1 MKVCKYYMYIL
12 LNCLPLL
19 AHSQNQQIRFAHIG
33 PNEGLSQSNVTCV
46 LQDIRGLMW
55 FGTQDGLNKYDGY
68 QLKVYK
74 NDKKNATSINN
85 NFIKSIVQDKK
96 GNMWVGTWGGGLN
109 RFDRATEQFIHYVHD
124 KNNANSL
131 SNDFVSTLYIDSNDN
146 IWIGTESGGL
156 NKFNYTTNQFTLYKH
171 DENKAG
177 SLSKNYVR
185 SIFEDS
191 QHNIWV
197 GTFLGGLNLLNS
209 KTQSFTHFQHS
220 GDDTTSLAHN
230 SVEAIVEDGSH
241 HLWIGTRGGGLDL
254 FNPGTQT
261 FRHFKHD
268 HRNHNTLPLDVILCM
283 QVDDKDNL
291 WIGTENGGL
300 SIFNPKKGTFNNVL
314 YDEIDR
320 TSLSNNSIY
329 SIYEDS
335 HGNMWVGTY
344 SGGVNLYN
352 KDGNK
357 FTHYNHNASDN
368 SLSNNYVLCFS
379 ENSDGRIWIAT
390 DGGGLNLFDPATGN
404 FTHFRHKEGDPGT
417 VSSDYIVP
425 LQMDKEDN
433 LWMGTV
439 GDGISILNLK
449 KNTFR
454 QLKHN
459 PKDSTSVNF
468 DNVCAI
474 MKDRDYDLWLGT
486 FGGGMDFYNFKTKSF
501 KHYKHDSNN
510 PNSIISD
517 RIQSI
522 YQDSEGVIWIGSFEK
537 GLQTFNKTTQV
548 FTRFAPTK
556 GSNEQIDNR
565 INCIYEDHNRNIWIG
580 TSYGLNCWNRE
591 LRTTTSYFVQD
602 GLPNN
607 IIFDILEDAK
617 GRLWISTNKG
627 LSRFDP
633 STKSFTNFSTAD
645 GLQSN
650 EFKAHAAIRSRS
662 GTMYFGGVNG
672 FNMFNPDS
680 IQIDSFDPPLIF
692 TNFQILNKDV
702 PIALDE
708 KDPSPLKKSIG
719 EATEIILPYEHSV
732 ISFEFASLNYTIRDK
747 KQYMYKLDGFDA
759 DWNEVGPRRIA
770 TYTNLDPGKYIL
782 KVKGLMNNGEWS
794 SHVTS
799 IQLVIVPPFWM
810 TWWFKLLGIAAV
822 AAVIVFIYRIRIR
835 AIKAQKEV
843 LEKQVKERTE
853 RLDVAMKEE
862 RKARK
867 EAEQANRAKSV
878 FLATMSH
885 EIRTPMNGVIGMADL
900 LTDSGLNEEQRK
912 YAEILKISGES
923 LLNVIN
929 DILDFSKIESGKI
942 ELEMKDFDLRICI
955 EEVLDIFADK
965 AAKAGLDLLYQI
977 SHDVPAQIIGDRL
990 RLKQVLMNL
999 IGNAIKFT
1007 PKGEI
1012 FVKLQLEKYLED
1024 DIVEIR
1030 FTIKDT
1036 GIGISE
1042 KNIDKLFMAFS
1053 QVDASTTRKHGGT
1066 GLGLVIC
1073 KKLVEIMGGHFQVL
1087 SEQEQGTTFIF
1098 TICAKVS
1105 KEPLTNYVNTNYDGL
1120 EKKRILI
1127 VDDNMTNLSIL
1138 KSQLDQWEL
1147 ITLPAAS
1154 GEEALKII
1162 KEDVPVDLVLTDM
1175 HMPDMDGT
1183 ELAKNI
1189 KELNPQL
1196 PIILL
1201 SSIGEYDYKQ
1211 NAGLFVSALIKPI
1224 KQKMLF
1230 TQIFDTLKNKNKK
1243 KQSADDDIIMTSQ
1256 TQLKNLAKLYPW
1268 NILLA
1273 EDDAV
1278 NQFVA
1283 KTILGKLGYEPDVAN
1298 NGHEALQMWE
1308 SNKYNLIL
1316 MDMQMPDIDGI
1327 EATKAIRRQAGE
1339 QPVIIA
1345 MTANAMKEDQDKC
1358 INAGMN
1364 DYIGKPI
1371 NQHTLIELLKKWAKK
1386 DR

>member
-1 MKVCKYYMYIL
+1 MKGCKYYMYLL
-12 LNCLPLL
+12 LNSLPLL

-33 PNEGLSQSNVTCV
+33 PNEGLSQSNVTCI

-74 NDKKNATSINN
+74 NDKKNTTSISN

-96 GNMWVGTWGGGLN
+96 GNMWIGTWGGGLN
-109 RFDRATEQFIHYVHD
+109 RFDRATEQFIHYVHN
-124 KNNANSL
+124 KNNPNSL

-146 IWIGTESGGL
+146 VWIGTENGGL
-156 NKFNYTTNQFTLYKH
+156 NKFNYATNQFTVYQH
-171 DENKAG
+171 QENNDR
-177 SLSKNYVR
+177 SLSGNYVR

-191 QHNIWV
+191 QHHIWT
-197 GTFLGGLNLLNS
+197 GIFQGGLNLLNN

-220 GDDTTSLAHN
+220 ADDTTSLAHN
-230 SVEAIVEDGSH
+230 SVETIVEDGSH

-254 FNPGTQT
+254 FNPATKT

-268 HRNHNTLPLDVILCM
+268 HRNHNTLALDVILCM
-283 QVDDKDNL
+283 EVDDKDNL

-300 SIFNPKKGTFNNVL
+300 SIFNPKKGTFNNIL

-335 HGNMWVGTY
+335 HGNMWIGTY

-352 KDGNK
+352 KDRNK
-357 FTHYNHNASDN
+357 FTLYNHNASEN
-368 SLSNNYVLCFS
+368 SLSNNYVLGFS
-379 ENSDGRIWIAT
+379 ESSDGHIWIAT
-390 DGGGLNLFDPATGN
+390 DGGGLNRFDPATGN
-404 FTHFRHKEGDPGT
+404 FTHFRHKEGDPRT

-425 LQMDKEDN
+425 LQEDKDNN

-439 GDGISILNLK
+439 GDGVSVLNLK
-449 KNTFR
+449 TNAVR

-459 PKDSTSVNF
+459 PKDSTSINF
-468 DNVCAI
+468 DNICA
-474 MKDRDYDLWLGT
+474 MMMDRDYDLWLGT
-486 FGGGMDFYNFKTKSF
+486 YGGGMDLYNFKTRTF

-510 PNSIISD
+510 PNSLVSN

-522 YQDSEGVIWIGSFEK
+522 YQDSEGLIWIGSFEN
-537 GLQTFNKTTQV
+537 GLQVFDKATQV
-548 FTRFAPTK
+548 FTPFSPGK
-556 GSNEQIDNR
+556 SSNKLSDNR
-565 INCIYEDHNRNIWIG
+565 INCIFEDHNRNIWIG
-580 TSYGLNCWNRE
+580 TSYGLNCWNR
-591 LRTTTSYFVQD
+591 RQKTTTSYTVQD

-607 IIFDILEDAK
+607 ITFDVLEDK
-617 GRLWISTNKG
+617 EWRLWISTNKG
-627 LSRFDP
+627 LCRFDP
-633 STKSFTNFSTAD
+633 SAGSCTNFSTAD
-645 GLQSN
+645 GLQSD
-650 EFKAHAAIRSRS
+650 EFKAHATIKSRS
-662 GTMYFGGVNG
+662 GIMYFGGVNG

-680 IQIDSFDPPLIF
+680 IQIDPFDPPLIF

-702 PIALDE
+702 PIAIDD

-719 EATEIILPYEHSV
+719 EAKEIILPYEHSV

-747 KQYMYKLDGFDA
+747 KQYMYKLEGFDA
-759 DWNEVGPRRIA
+759 AWNEVGPRRIA
-770 TYTNLDPGKYIL
+770 TYTNLDPGRYVL

-794 SHVTS
+794 SHITS
-799 IQLVIVPPFWM
+799 IQLVIIPPFWM
-810 TWWFKLLGIAAV
+810 TWWFKLLVIAAV
-822 AAVIVFIYRIRIR
+822 AGVIVFIYKGRVRS
-835 AIKAQKEV
+835 IKAQKAV
-843 LEKQVKERTE
+843 LEKLVKERTE

-900 LTDSGLNEEQRK
+900 LADSGLNEEQRK

-942 ELEMKDFDLRICI
+942 ELEMNDFDLRICI
-955 EEVLDIFADK
+955 EEVLDIFAEK

-977 SHDVPAQIIGDRL
+977 SHNVPAQIIGDRL
-990 RLKQVLMNL
+990 RLKQILMNL
-999 IGNAIKFT
+999 VGNAIKFT
-1007 PKGEI
+1007 PKGEV
-1012 FVKLQLEKYLED
+1012 FVTLQLEESLED
-1024 DIVEIR
+1024 DIVLIR

-1042 KNIDKLFMAFS
+1042 ENLDKLFKAFS
-1053 QVDASTTRKHGGT
+1053 QVDASTTRKYGGT

-1073 KKLVEIMGGHFQVL
+1073 KKLVEIMGGHFKVL
-1087 SEQEQGTTFIF
+1087 SELEHGTTFIF
-1098 TICAKVS
+1098 TIQAKVS

-1120 EKKRILI
+1120 EKRRILI

-1138 KSQLDQWEL
+1138 KSQLEQWEL
-1147 ITLPAAS
+1147 ITLPATS

-1162 KEDVPVDLVLTDM
+1162 KENVPVDLVLTDM

-1189 KELNPQL
+1189 REHRPQL

-1230 TQIFDTLKNKNKK
+1230 TQIFDILKNKK
-1243 KQSADDDIIMTSQ
+1243 KKPEDDNTIMI
-1256 TQLKNLAKLYPW
+1256 TQAQLRNLAKLYPW

-1273 EDDAV
+1273 EDDAI

-1283 KTILGKLGYEPDVAN
+1283 KSILGKLGYELDVAN
-1298 NGHEALQMWE
+1298 NGHEALLMWE
-1308 SNKYNLIL
+1308 SNKYDLIL

-1327 EATKAIRRQAGE
+1327 EATKIIRRHAGE
-1339 QPVIIA
+1339 QPIIIA

-1358 INAGMN
+1358 IDAGMN

-1371 NQHTLIELLKKWAKK
+1371 NQLTLIELLKKWSKTLK
-1386 DR
+1386 

>member
-1 MKVCKYYMYIL
+1 MKVYKYCMYLL
-12 LNCLPLL
+12 LNSFPLIV
-19 AHSQNQQIRFAHIG
+19 HSQNQQIRFTHIG
-33 PNEGLSQSNVTCV
+33 TNDGLSQSNVTCI

-68 QLKVYK
+68 QVKVYK
-74 NDKKNATSINN
+74 NDKKNAASISN

-96 GNMWVGTWGGGLN
+96 GNMWIGTWGGGLN

-131 SNDFVSTLYIDSNDN
+131 SDDFVSMLYIDSDDN
-146 IWIGTESGGL
+146 VWIGTESGGL
-156 NKFNYTTNQFTLYKH
+156 NKFNYTTNQFTVFKY
-171 DENKAG
+171 EGNKTG
-177 SLSKNYVR
+177 SLSDNYVR

-191 QHNIWV
+191 QRNIWV
-197 GTFLGGLNLLNS
+197 GTFQGGLNLLNS
-209 KTQSFTHFQHS
+209 KTHSFTHFRHS

-230 SVEAIVEDGSH
+230 DVEAIVEDRSH
-241 HLWIGTRGGGLDL
+241 NLWIGTRGGGLDL
-254 FNPGTQT
+254 FNPRTRT
-261 FRHFKHD
+261 FSHFKNNKH
-268 HRNHNTLPLDVILCM
+268 NSNTLPLDVILCLH
-283 QVDDKDNL
+283 VDDKDNL

-300 SIFNPKKGTFNNVL
+300 SIFNPKKRTFNNLL
-314 YDEIDR
+314 YDEIDH

-329 SIYEDS
+329 SIYEDA

-344 SGGVNLYN
+344 SGGINLYN
-352 KDGNK
+352 KDRNK

-379 ENSDGRIWIAT
+379 ETSDGRIWIAT
-390 DGGGLNLFDPATGN
+390 DGGGLNLFDPATGS

-417 VSSDYIVP
+417 VSSDFIVP
-425 LQMDKEDN
+425 LQEDKDNN

-439 GDGISILNLK
+439 GDGVSILNLK
-449 KNTFR
+449 QNIIR

-459 PKDSTSVNF
+459 PNDSTSISSN
-468 DNVCAI
+468 NVCA
-474 MKDRDYDLWLGT
+474 MMMDRDYDLWLGT
-486 FGGGMDFYNFKTKSF
+486 FGEGMDLYNSKNKSF
-501 KHYKHDSNN
+501 KHYKHDRNN
-510 PNSIISD
+510 PNSLVSD
-517 RIQSI
+517 RIQSVF
-522 YQDSEGVIWIGSFEK
+522 QDSKGLLWIGSFEK
-537 GLQTFNKTTQV
+537 GLQTFDKTTQT
-548 FTRFAPTK
+548 FTRLVPKK
-556 GSNEQIDNR
+556 GTNNLSDNR

-580 TSYGLNCWNRE
+580 TSYGLNCWNRQS
-591 LRTTTSYFVQD
+591 RTITSYFEQD

-607 IIFDILEDAK
+607 IIFDILEDAN
-617 GRLWISTNKG
+617 GQLWISTNNG
-627 LSRFDP
+627 LSRFNP
-633 STKSFTNFSTAD
+633 STRTFTHFSIAD

-650 EFKAHAAIRSRS
+650 EFKAHAAIKSRS
-662 GTMYFGGVNG
+662 GMMYFGGVNG

-680 IQIDSFDPPLIF
+680 ILIDTFDPPLIL

-702 PIALDE
+702 PIALDK

-719 EATEIILPYEHSV
+719 EATEIILPYDHSV

-747 KQYMYKLDGFDA
+747 KQYMYMLEGFDA
-759 DWNEVGPRRIA
+759 DWIQLGTRRVA
-770 TYTNLDPGKYIL
+770 SYTNLDPGKYIL
-782 KVKGLMNNGEWS
+782 KVKGLMNNGKWS
-794 SHVTS
+794 SRVTS
-799 IQLVIVPPFWM
+799 IQLVIIPPFWM
-810 TWWFKLLGIAAV
+810 TWWFKSLVIAAI
-822 AAVIVFIYRIRIR
+822 AGTIVFIYKIRIST
-835 AIKAQKEV
+835 IKAQKEV

-867 EAEQANRAKSV
+867 EAQQANRAKSV

-900 LTDSGLNEEQRK
+900 LADSELNNEQRK

-942 ELEMKDFDLRICI
+942 ELEMKDFDLRVCI
-955 EEVLDIFADK
+955 EEVLDIFAEK

-990 RLKQVLMNL
+990 RLKQILMNL
-999 IGNAIKFT
+999 VGNAIKFT

-1012 FVKLQLEKYLED
+1012 LVRLELEKALED
-1024 DIVEIR
+1024 DIVLIR

-1042 KNIDKLFMAFS
+1042 DDLDKLFKAFS
-1053 QVDASTTRKHGGT
+1053 QVDASTTRKYGGT

-1073 KKLVEIMGGHFQVL
+1073 KKLVEIMGGHIQVS
-1087 SEQEQGTTFIF
+1087 SEQEEGTTFFF
-1098 TICAKVS
+1098 TIQTKVS
-1105 KEPLTNYVNTNYDGL
+1105 KEPLINYVNTSYDGL
-1120 EKKRILI
+1120 GKKKILI

-1147 ITLPAAS
+1147 ITLPASS
-1154 GEEALKII
+1154 GEEALEII
-1162 KEDVPVDLVLTDM
+1162 KGNIPVDLVLTDM

-1189 KELNPQL
+1189 KKLNPQV

-1211 NAGLFVSALIKPI
+1211 NATLFVSTLIKPI

-1230 TQIFDTLKNKNKK
+1230 TQIFDILKNKK
-1243 KQSADDDIIMTSQ
+1243 KQLVDDNIIIVPQ
-1256 TQLKNLAKLYPW
+1256 IQDKKLAKLYPW

-1273 EDDAV
+1273 EDDAI

-1283 KTILGKLGYEPDVAN
+1283 KTILNKLGYMPDIAK
-1298 NGHEALQMWE
+1298 NGHEALLMWE

-1316 MDMQMPDIDGI
+1316 MDMQMPDIDGV
-1327 EATKAIRRQAGE
+1327 EATKIIRRKAGE

-1345 MTANAMKEDQDKC
+1345 MTANAMKEDRDKC

-1364 DYIGKPI
+1364 DYISKPI
-1371 NQHTLIELLKKWAKK
+1371 NQGTLIELLKKWT
-1386 DR
+1386 